1 MELVTVTESALK
13 HMQTLI
19 GSAPEGTK
27 GLRVSV
33 KKGGCSGYSYDIDF
47 ANEGS
52 AHGEQVALDGLEL
65 YVDPAAIM
73 FLLGS
78 EIDYE
83 EQRFAS
89 GFTFKNPNEKGR
101 CGCGESI
108 AF

>member
-1 MELVTVTESALK
+1 MQLVTVTDSALQ
-13 HMQTLI
+13 HMRSIMATAPD
-19 GSAPEGTK
+19 GSR

-33 KKGGCSGYSYDIDF
+33 KKGGCSGYSYDIDY
-47 ANEGS
+47 ASEAA
-52 AHGEQVALDGLEL
+52 AHGEQISLDGLEL
-65 YVDPAAIM
+65 FIDPAAVM

-89 GFTFKNPNEKGR
+89 GFTFRNPNEKGR